1 MNKLFKA
8 ELKKIFLRPGIFV
21 MTALLALIL
30 ALSYFLYNP
39 VIRSTTQISIDKP
52 TLSEIYNYY
61 ATSSLNYS
69 KSDADTHLRNAN
81 SMINEYKL
89 TLDSSKASQIREQVD
104 LVNINLASFMD
115 FANRAR
121 SNWDYKETAEKIR
134 ISQVLPSLNELE
146 QTYTNYSNASKPSI
160 LVSTKSDNKIKSMLT
175 SIQKILTSQVDPT
188 IETYNNFVS
197 NLSKYNL
204 ETNKNK
210 FKMNITDD
218 FYGIQDIQFEE
229 EFLNDLSNNYV
240 KVCTDRLIEVD
251 KQINEFYENFGGQ
264 LEYEKSYSKI
274 DELNVL
280 ISKYYNN
287 NKQLFE
293 IIQSKIYLS
302 IASDYSDYEIKQYK
316 GLENFN
322 RYESEQ
328 SLTRQE
334 YLFKN
339 DKMEYD
345 YAKPFS
351 VLSTSNFE
359 SNAFDFMYFVL
370 ELFSFV
376 IIIYCVV
383 IGSSMI
389 AGEQN
394 NGTLKLLAIR
404 PYNRSKIMTSK
415 ILATT
420 FFALVFTLLATI
432 ITFIAGGIMFG
443 FGSAPILCI
452 FNASFAF
459 EMSPILLSVIYLCS
473 LMLKITTYII
483 LAFTISTLFK
493 SYVGAVTV
501 SIFCFFG
508 AGILNLYVASNNII
522 KYLPLNNLDLFK
534 YFGGG
539 MFGASSSSLFNIFS
553 TPILPDMNFVFSLIN
568 IIITITILLVVTY
581 TVFKKRYI
589 A

>member
-30 ALSYFLYNP
+30 ALSYFLYSPIN
-39 VIRSTTQISIDKP
+39 RSTTEISIDKP
-52 TLSEIYNYY
+52 TLSEIYTYY
-61 ATSSLNYS
+61 TTSSLNYS
-69 KSDADTHLRNAN
+69 KSDADTYLNNARSMVDEYKSSLTDSNAN
-81 SMINEYKL
+81 KIK
-89 TLDSSKASQIREQVD
+89 EQVN
-104 LVNINLASFMD
+104 LVNTNLASFMD

-134 ISQVLPSLNELE
+134 ITEVLPSLSELE
-146 QTYTNYSNASKPSI
+146 QMYTNFSNAAKPSI
-160 LVSTKSDNKIKSMLT
+160 LVSTESDGRIKSMLT
-175 SIQKILTSQVDPT
+175 AIQKILTSQVEPT

-197 NLSKYNL
+197 NLSKYNV

-210 FKMNITDD
+210 FKMNTTED
-218 FYGIQDIQFEE
+218 FYAIIDVIFEE
-229 EFLNDLSNNYV
+229 EFLNDLSDSYIT
-240 KVCTDRLIEVD
+240 VCSNRLSEVD
-251 KQINEFYENFGGQ
+251 KQITKFYEDFGGQ
-264 LEYEKSYSKI
+264 LEYEKSYDKI
-274 DELNVL
+274 DELNAL

-293 IIQSKIYLS
+293 IIQSKLYLS

-339 DKMEYD
+339 DKMDYD

-351 VLSTSNFE
+351 VTSTSNFE

-404 PYNRSKIMTSK
+404 PYSREKIMTSK
-415 ILATT
+415 ILATI
-420 FFALVFTLLATI
+420 FFAFVFTLLSTI
-432 ITFIAGGIMFG
+432 ITFVAGGIMFG

-452 FNASFAF
+452 FNATVAF

-473 LMLKITTYII
+473 VMLKIATYIL

-508 AGILNLYVASNNII
+508 AGILNLYVASNNVI

-539 MFGASSSSLFNIFS
+539 MFGASDSSLFNIFS
-553 TPILPDMNFVFSLIN
+553 TPILPDMSFVFSLIN
-568 IIITITILLVVTY
+568 IIITISVLLIVTY
-581 TVFKKRYI
+581 TVFKKRDI

>member
-30 ALSYFLYNP
+30 ALSYFLYAP
-39 VIRSTTQISIDKP
+39 VNRSTSKISIDKP

-61 ATSSLNYS
+61 ATGSLNYS
-69 KSDADTHLRNAN
+69 KTDADTQLTSART
-81 SMINEYKL
+81 MIEEYKASL
-89 TLDSSKASQIREQVD
+89 NDSKAQKIKEQVD
-104 LVNINLASFMD
+104 LVNKNLASFVD
-115 FANRAR
+115 YANRAR
-121 SNWDYKETAEKIR
+121 SNWDYKENAENIR
-134 ISQVLPSLNELE
+134 LNQVLPSLSKLE
-146 QTYTNYSNASKPSI
+146 QMYTNYSNTSKPSI
-160 LVSTKSDNKIKSMLT
+160 LVTTASDNRITSMLT

-197 NLSKYNL
+197 NLEKYNL

-210 FKMNITDD
+210 FKINTTDD
-218 FYGIQDIQFEE
+218 FYSIVDVQFDE
-229 EFLNDLSNNYV
+229 EFLNDLNDNYV
-240 KVCTDRLIEVD
+240 NVCSGRLIEVD
-251 KQINEFYENFGGQ
+251 KQITQFYADFGGQ
-264 LEYEKSYSKI
+264 LEYEKSYDKI
-274 DELNVL
+274 DELNAL

-287 NKQLFE
+287 NKQLYE
-293 IIQSKIYLS
+293 IIKSKIYLS
-302 IASDYSDYEIKQYK
+302 IADDYTDFEIKQYK
-316 GLENFN
+316 GLEDFN

-328 SLTRQE
+328 SLTKQE

-339 DKMEYD
+339 DKMDYD

-415 ILATT
+415 ILATA
-420 FFALVFTLLATI
+420 FFAFVFTLLSTI
-432 ITFIAGGIMFG
+432 ITFVAGGIMFG

-452 FNASFAF
+452 FNASIAF
-459 EMSPILLSVIYLCS
+459 EMSPILLSIIYLCA

-508 AGILNLYVASNNII
+508 AGILNLYVSSNNII

-539 MFGASSSSLFNIFS
+539 MFGTSNSSLFNIFS
-553 TPILPDMNFVFSLIN
+553 TPILPDMSFMFSLIN
-568 IIITITILLVVTY
+568 IIITISVLLIVTY
-581 TVFKKRYI
+581 TVFKRRDI